1 MMEQFLQKIAVKI
14 GSLIDTVATNYI
26 AYQSQLEPTK
36 ATALIKTEEVEGQ
49 VKFVVS
55 SNVQAGEE
63 SRPKAV
69 NKEFVSF
76 TIVLLTPR
84 PAILNSLLYRL
95 LDAELTL
102 GVLVTALRG
111 CGQLYVNNLVFSPLS
126 VYSFHSSPNYLQKLT
141 EY

>member
-26 AYQSQLEPTK
+26 GYQSQLEPTK

-76 TIVLLTPR
+76 TIVLPSHPSSCNTKFP
-84 PAILNSLLYRL
+84 
-95 LDAELTL
+95 TL
-102 GVLVTALRG
+102 
-111 CGQLYVNNLVFSPLS
+111 
-126 VYSFHSSPNYLQKLT
+126 
-141 EY
+141 